1 MAREKLLIDSSIL
14 IDHLRKQQKDKTI
27 FYQLSLQ
34 YDYVISTITE
44 FEFSVG
50 SSANNRHFIRTL
62 LSSIPILALDSACI
76 HPAIEIYQLLKASN
90 QLIGLPDIF
99 IAATA
104 ITHNLPL
111 LTLNQKHFAR
121 IPNLKLYT
129 EKA

>member
-1 MAREKLLIDSSIL
+1 MGRLSIL
-14 IDHLRKQQKDKTI
+14 A
-27 FYQLSLQ
+27 F
-34 YDYVISTITE
+34 
-44 FEFSVG
+44 
-50 SSANNRHFIRTL
+50 
-62 LSSIPILALDSACI
+62 DSACVD
-76 HPAIEIYQLLKASN
+76 AVIEIYQSLKVSN

-121 IPNLKLYT
+121 ISNLKLYT